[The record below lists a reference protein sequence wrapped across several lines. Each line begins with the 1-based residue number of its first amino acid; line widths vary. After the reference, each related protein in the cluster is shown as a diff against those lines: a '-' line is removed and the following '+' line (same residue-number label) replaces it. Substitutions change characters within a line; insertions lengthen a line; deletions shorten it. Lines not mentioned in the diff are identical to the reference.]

1 MVLIMYPLLESKH
14 FLVLY
19 VYICHVFFVKNN
31 EFLAYMRVINLF
43 SIKSSNTNKLPKLI
57 NIL

>member
-1 MVLIMYPLLESKH
+1 MS
-14 FLVLY
+14 
-19 VYICHVFFVKNN
+19 CFFVKNH

-43 SIKSSNTNKLPKLI
+43 SIKSSNANKLPKLI